1 MYLLVSIWLRTHFN
15 TRELAHALQLL
26 LVLMGIICVNPQ
38 LLTLGDRSFW
48 KQFWN
53 LYLYG
58 ETETKVGVFNIFK
71 LSRDGLHLKQPA
83 PRVLFIPIEH
93 SVSCDDLFR
102 AKS

>member
-1 MYLLVSIWLRTHFN
+1 MVTDSFQHEGIGARTPTPISVNGNYMCESPTPNAWRPESLKAVLKSVFVLLFR
-15 TRELAHALQLL
+15 
-26 LVLMGIICVNPQ
+26 
-38 LLTLGDRSFW
+38 
-48 KQFWN
+48 
-53 LYLYG
+53 YG

-93 SVSCDDLFR
+93 SVSRDDLFR